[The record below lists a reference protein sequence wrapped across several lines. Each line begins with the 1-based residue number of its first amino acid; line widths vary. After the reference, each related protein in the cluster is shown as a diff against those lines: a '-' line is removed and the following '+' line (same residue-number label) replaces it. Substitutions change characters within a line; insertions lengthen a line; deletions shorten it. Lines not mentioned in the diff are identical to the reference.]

1 MQWLPQGLPLR
12 RWVQRCI
19 SRFFSTNNWK
29 NTYVRTTTPDMHPV
43 CDIFTFLDSNV
54 FYIAY
59 KGKSISWIFINFVHW
74 NCSQT
79 VDPPLLKDSDK
90 SLICLQHFSLL
101 PIFRAF
107 HYGFTQEGR
116 RKDHDLR
123 MKHFVPFFFSLFF
136 LFYYAF
142 FFFFFSRH
150 QLHSLVPKT
159 SLLFSFSIH
168 LLLPSHRFYLLF
180 AGIISCMACSWLLQ
194 FDKGDLISLA
204 YKKVF
209 MYPQWYSQIIFSSG
223 TSHPQYQ
230 ENLQQNSVIY
240 RIATPPGIQ
249 VWASDMGT
257 GDFFHLY
264 IFTLATENIKQVQSQ
279 KTTVGLLLSLP
290 LVQIKP
296 GTSWTLIFLFSNGRL
311 YQQVQS

>member
-29 NTYVRTTTPDMHPV
+29 NIYVRTTTPDMHPV

-90 SLICLQHFSLL
+90 SLICLQHFSPL

-123 MKHFVPFFFSLFF
+123 MKHFVPFFFLFSF
-136 LFYYAF
+136 FFIMLF
-142 FFFFFSRH
+142 FFFFFQTPTALTGPKD
-150 QLHSLVPKT
+150 QLA
-159 SLLFSFSIH
+159 LLIFNPSAFAFPQVLPAFCWNYFMH
-168 LLLPSHRFYLLF
+168 GMLLAPSVWQRWPH
-180 AGIISCMACSWLLQ
+180 IISLQ
-194 FDKGDLISLA
+194 EGF
-204 YKKVF
+204 YV
-209 MYPQWYSQIIFSSG
+209 
-223 TSHPQYQ
+223 
-230 ENLQQNSVIY
+230 
-240 RIATPPGIQ
+240 PP
-249 VWASDMGT
+249 M
-257 GDFFHLY
+257 
-264 IFTLATENIKQVQSQ
+264 VQSDH
-279 KTTVGLLLSLP
+279 
-290 LVQIKP
+290 
-296 GTSWTLIFLFSNGRL
+296 LFF
-311 YQQVQS
+311 